1 MISLIDINKTYSTGF
16 VKTYI
21 LRGINL
27 EIKEGES
34 VLITGINGIGKTTLL
49 RLMAGVLLPQG
60 GRITFSDKLGPDP
73 RSRIGFI
80 SDKMNVYENMSL
92 DQAIRFHSRVYGID
106 GFDKELIRQAKLKTH
121 QKISKLSRGQK
132 LVFHLS
138 LLLAARPQ
146 LLLIDEIIHSMDVY
160 LRDIFLN
167 RLLEMI
173 EQNRITLVLV
183 NLNFHDIEKIPQRI
197 LLLKDNQIAL
207 DEPMDSLKTRIKKVF
222 SDREIPNLPVLFHK
236 QHEDGHEYYIYPFER
251 DQISGASVQV
261 TDLNL
266 HEIIKALIGGE
277 YAE

>member
-1 MISLIDINKTYSTGF
+1 MIKLEHIDFAYGKHQVFRDFS
-16 VKTYI
+16 
-21 LRGINL
+21 L

-49 RLMAGVLLPQG
+49 RLMAGVLLPRRG
-60 GRITFSDKLGPDP
+60 IITYSENLGPDP
-73 RSRIGFI
+73 RSSIGFI
-80 SDKMNVYENMSL
+80 SDKMNLYENMSL
-92 DQAIRFHSRVYGID
+92 DQAIRYHSRVYGID
-106 GFDKELIRQAKLKTH
+106 GFDDELIRQAKLKTG
-121 QKISKLSRGQK
+121 QKISELSRGQK

-138 LLLAARPQ
+138 LILAARPQ
-146 LLLIDEIIHSMDVY
+146 ILLIDEIIHSMDVY

-207 DEPMDSLKTRIKKVF
+207 DEPMDSLKTRVKRVF

-251 DQISGASVQV
+251 DQVSGASVHL

-266 HEIIKALIGGE
+266 HEIIKAFIGGE